1 MLTLSFAGGDISGAA
16 PACQNRRLPCGV
28 EIRQSQGIER
38 DLFMRLLILCLVVMT
53 AAFPAYAQKTPL
65 TAAAVLSLGSRAAH
79 AAQPH
84 LDDGVSNMVGDIATN
99 YREGAPKT
107 GDVVNEKALAEVSK
121 SETAAFSPLLWAGM
135 AKIYAE
141 TYTVAELNSLLDY
154 YNDHPGDPQFLPAT
168 LTAKNGELER
178 RQRDLIGELGPR
190 VLQDFFGD
198 YCSRVT
204 CTDIIRQAAGLPV
217 HAR

>member
-1 MLTLSFAGGDISGAA
+1 
-16 PACQNRRLPCGV
+16 
-28 EIRQSQGIER
+28 
-38 DLFMRLLILCLVVMT
+38 MRLLILCLVVVG
-53 AAFPAYAQKTPL
+53 AALPAHAQKTPL
-65 TAAAVLSLGSRAAH
+65 SGAALLTLGSRAAH

-84 LDDGVSNMVGDIATN
+84 LEDGIGNIVEEIAAH

-107 GDVVNEKALAEVSK
+107 GDVINEKALAAVMK
-121 SETAAFSPLLWAGM
+121 SEAAAFSPLLWDGM
-135 AKIYAE
+135 ARVYTQ
-141 TYTVAELNSLLDY
+141 TYTVAQLNALLDY
-154 YNDHPGDPQFLPAT
+154 YNDHPGDPQFLPAN

>member
-1 MLTLSFAGGDISGAA
+1 M
-16 PACQNRRLPCGV
+16 RR
-28 EIRQSQGIER
+28 
-38 DLFMRLLILCLVVMT
+38 LILCLIVL
-53 AAFPAYAQKTPL
+53 AAALPARAQRTPL
-65 TAAAVLSLGSRAAH
+65 SAAALLALGGKAAH

-84 LDDGVSNMVGDIATN
+84 LDDGVSNMVEEMATH

-107 GDVVNEKALAEVSK
+107 GDVVNEKALAEVIK
-121 SETAAFSPLLWAGM
+121 SETAAFSPLLWDGM
-135 AKIYAE
+135 ARVYAE
-141 TYTVAELNSLLDY
+141 TYSVAELNALLDY
-154 YNDHPGDPQFLPAT
+154 YNDHPGDSRFLPAA
-168 LTAKNGELER
+168 LTAKNSELER

-198 YCSRVT
+198 YCSRVP